1 MELPKSVDVLVLEDN
16 PNLLEIILC
25 NMPHRIIVSCAESSE
40 ELKEFLEQERRA
52 KLYFLD
58 DQVPRKKGGAPDY
71 KFMYHSRLVLEK
83 MPEGIIFYI
92 GSTPDAR
99 VRSYCLEKGIEIIER
114 RKINDKIR
122 QLLLSS

>member
-1 MELPKSVDVLVLEDN
+1 MELPRNVDVLILEDN
-16 PNLLEIILC
+16 ATLLELILC
-25 NMPHRIIVSCAESSE
+25 NMPQRIIVSGVETSE

-58 DQVPRKKGGAPDY
+58 DQVPGKKGGAPDY

-92 GSTPDAR
+92 GSTSDAR
-99 VRSYCLEKGIEIIER
+99 TKSYCLEKGIEIIER

>member
-1 MELPKSVDVLVLEDN
+1 MELSRDVDVLILEDN
-16 PNLLEIILC
+16 PTLLELVLC
-25 NMPHRIIVSCAESSE
+25 NMPQRIIVSCAETSE

-58 DQVPRKKGGAPDY
+58 DQVPGKKGGAPDY

-92 GSTPDAR
+92 GSTPDER
-99 VRSYCLEKGIEIIER
+99 VR
-114 RKINDKIR
+114 
-122 QLLLSS
+122 